1 MLQLTHWQH
10 LAICAALTERSFPNY
25 ALYCE
30 IEGIDPQPLR
40 KMLNKVW
47 EFLRGQLKSSKNIE
61 KQLEALTD
69 HIPDPETKDH
79 YGAYP
84 AMDTALAL
92 QSCLQAIVDASIEDA
107 EAILTMMAERLEEVI
122 ALQSDDD
129 DAEPDLDA
137 SPLWQ
142 RHQQFI
148 DDLMKL
154 VTSQS
159 SHADMVKKLIPLA
172 SDHGVSHLGICVDED

>member
-10 LAICAALTERSFPNY
+10 LAICTALTERSFPNY
-25 ALYCE
+25 LLYCE
-30 IEGIDPQPLR
+30 IEGLDPQPLR

-47 EFLRGQLKSSKNIE
+47 EFLRGQLKSTKNIE
-61 KQLEALTD
+61 QQLEALTD
-69 HIPDPETKDH
+69 LIPDPETKDH

-92 QSCLQAIVDASIEDA
+92 QSCLQAIVDSSIEDA
-107 EAILTMMAERLEEVI
+107 EAILMMMAERLEEVI

-129 DAEPDLDA
+129 DAEPDLDN

-142 RHQQFI
+142 RHQAFI
-148 DDLMKL
+148 DQLMSL
-154 VTSQS
+154 ISSQA
-159 SHADMVKKLIPLA
+159 SHADTVKTLIPLA
-172 SDHGVSHLGICVDED
+172 QDEGVSHLGICVHDE